1 MPRHFFHIRDR
12 EQLIEDQEGVE
23 LADLHA
29 VLDEALRIDREFGTE
44 GTGIFGMEME
54 ITDAAGRT
62 VLKVPIQERRRNRS
76 LPPSAATAGDQRI
89 SR

>member
-1 MPRHFFHIRDR
+1 MARYFFHVRDR
-12 EQLIEDQEGVE
+12 DRFIEDQDGLD

-44 GTGIFGMEME
+44 GTGIYGMELE
-54 ITDAAGRT
+54 ITDADGRT

-76 LPPSAATAGDQRI
+76 LPPLASAVPAAG
-89 SR
+89 

>member
-1 MPRHFFHIRDR
+1 MPRYFFHIRDR

-44 GTGIFGMEME
+44 ATGIFGMEME

-76 LPPSAATAGDQRI
+76 LPPSAAAAGDQRI